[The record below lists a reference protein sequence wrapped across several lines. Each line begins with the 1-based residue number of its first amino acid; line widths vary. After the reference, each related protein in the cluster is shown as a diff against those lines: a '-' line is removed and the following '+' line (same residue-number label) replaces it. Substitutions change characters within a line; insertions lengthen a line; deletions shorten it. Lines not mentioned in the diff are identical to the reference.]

1 MKQIDLISKLKND
14 KVIFSAIYIVFL
26 VIVNAFAVNI
36 VTTLVLFFL
45 SYFVFLFYSLKKQK
59 TLKNIILSAEVI
71 FETVFFVYAVPAAIM
86 FILDGYEPRIKFFL
100 IDNFTMLETLQLY
113 FKINCIFI
121 ILVIITGGVHTL
133 NFYNKEK
140 NNKNTSRIKFDAFD
154 IIAIVLVIYFY
165 YLHFRNGLDIFGTY
179 FHDLRELIQSNI
191 HNFNSYIYL
200 YMIPYSCVNI
210 YRILFSNKEILKKGK
225 YKVIFTIVIM
235 LAFWGLSLLTDRR
248 NLVTLLFMLIL
259 IYVYK
264 LRKVSF
270 KILLVGFLCVVMI
283 LSISFFRS
291 GTSNRSIN
299 NVLFLSLGEFVLTNY
314 VSNYYINNC
323 DDLQY
328 GKTYIYNTLTSFL
341 PSQIFPEKPEL
352 LSVQFQKEA
361 KTNVA
366 YAFNPVAEGL
376 INFGKVG
383 AIFTVPFV
391 MLFWVKLAYIA
402 SRKHILFF
410 VIICAESINF
420 FRGIFSV
427 SVFSVVVMAI
437 FTIFMLKL
445 DDIFNYIKR
454 RYERVRNKKE
464 PKVSVIMS
472 TYNTKEEY
480 LTKSINSILE
490 QTYKNFEFIIIC
502 DGSAKDLEVIKKYN
516 DKRIKIIENKENK
529 GLPYS
534 LNEAIRIAEGKYIA
548 RMDSDDIALKNR
560 LEKQVNFL
568 EIHND
573 IDICSMFCKKFGK
586 ENGIDVLPYTKND
599 LLKIHLLFRNALV
612 HPLIMMRRDFIRNNN
627 LYYNEEVLCSQ
638 DFELWN
644 RCKEIGKIQI
654 IPKVGLLY
662 RIHENQISTEKKQK
676 QLNYYKQI
684 LENNFISFKNFN
696 VQENVDKLLL
706 LFDGYKK
713 VDILELE
720 KLSDMIDEIIMK
732 NTKYDK
738 DDLETVLNLK
748 VFNLTLK
755 SKVLFSALKS
765 RQVRNKV
772 LRFSNFKL
780 NLKKIYYRRKL
791 RNLKNAISDV

>member
-1 MKQIDLISKLKND
+1 MKQLDLTSKLKNE
-14 KVIFSAIYIVFL
+14 KVIFLAIYIVFL
-26 VIVNAFAVNI
+26 IIVNVFDINL
-36 VTTLVLFFL
+36 VTTLVLFFI
-45 SYFVFLFYSLKKQK
+45 SYFVFLFYAFKKQK
-59 TLKNIILSAEVI
+59 TLKNVILSAEVI
-71 FETVFFVYAVPAAIM
+71 FETIFFVYAVPATII
-86 FILDGYEPRIKFFL
+86 FILDGYEPRINFFL

-113 FKINCIFI
+113 FKINCAFI
-121 ILVIITGGVHTL
+121 ILVVLTGGVHTL
-133 NFYNKEK
+133 NFYNEEK
-140 NNKNTSRIKFDAFD
+140 NTKNTSRIKFDVFD
-154 IIAIVLVIYFY
+154 IIAIVLVVYFY

-210 YRILFSNKEILKKGK
+210 YRILFSNKKILENGK
-225 YKVIFTIVIM
+225 YKVIFTITLVV
-235 LAFWGLSLLTDRR
+235 AFWGLSLLTDRR
-248 NLVTLLFMLIL
+248 NFVTLLFMLIL

-270 KILLVGFLCVVMI
+270 KILLVAFICVVMI

-383 AIFTVPFV
+383 AIFAVPLV
-391 MLFWVKLAYIA
+391 MFFWVKLAYIV

-410 VIICAESINF
+410 AIICAEAINF

-427 SVFSVVVMAI
+427 SVFSVVVMAT

-445 DDIFNYIKR
+445 DDILYYIKKK
-454 RYERVRNKKE
+454 YERIQNKKE

-480 LTKSINSILE
+480 LTKSIDSILN

-502 DGSAKDLEVIKKYN
+502 DGSEKDLEIIKKYDDN
-516 DKRIKIIENKENK
+516 RIKIIENKVNK

-534 LNEAIRIAEGKYIA
+534 LNEALKIAEGKYIA
-548 RMDSDDIALKNR
+548 RMDSDDIALKDR
-560 LEKQVNFL
+560 LKEQVDFL
-568 EIHND
+568 ETHND

-586 ENGIDVLPYTKND
+586 DNGVDVLPYTKNN
-599 LLKIHLLFRNALV
+599 LLKIHLIFRNALV
-612 HPLIMMRRDFIRNNN
+612 HPLIMMRREFIIINN
-627 LYYNEEVLCSQ
+627 LYYNEKVLCSQ

-662 RIHENQISTEKKQK
+662 RIHDNQISTEKKQK

-684 LENNFISFKNFN
+684 LENNFISFKNFS
-696 VQENVDKLLL
+696 VQENVDKVLI
-706 LFDGYKK
+706 LFDGDKK
-713 VDILELE
+713 VDVLELAN
-720 KLSDMIDEIIMK
+720 LSDMIDEIISK

-748 VFNLTLK
+748 LFNLTLK
-755 SKVLFSALKS
+755 SKMLFLVLKN
-765 RQVRNKV
+765 RKIRKKV
-772 LRFSNFKL
+772 FRFSNFKL
-780 NLKKIYYRRKL
+780 NLKKMYYRKKL
-791 RNLKNAISDV
+791 QNLKK